1 MYKKV
6 IKYIKTNGLINEGDR
21 VLVAFSGGPDSVCL
35 LNMLNE
41 LKEKFNIE
49 VGAVHINHMLRG
61 EEADIDEEYV
71 KEFCQQK
78 SIPCYVKRIDIK
90 KYSKEKRMSSE
101 TAGRKARYDFFEEIS
116 QKENYNKIATA
127 HNANDQAETVLF
139 RMIRGSGIE
148 GLGGI
153 KNFRDNKIIRPI
165 LCLSRE
171 EVELYIKNNNL
182 KPRIDKTNFE
192 RDYNRNKIRLD
203 ILPYIKKNFN
213 ENIIET
219 LNRMSLQ
226 LQKDNQFL
234 EEEALKI
241 YKQYCAN
248 KNEYFII
255 KRDTF
260 SNNEAI
266 VTRVIRKCLIN
277 YSKQNFDFEMKH
289 IYEII
294 QLFNK
299 ETGKVIN
306 MPNGIIAE
314 NIYGDIILK
323 KNNKKHSNNYNENV
337 ILRKDLINDSS
348 IIFGDYEITFNV
360 LDNNE
365 KNKQNIKKDSFTRY
379 FNFDKIE
386 NIITIRTRQNGD
398 KIKPFGMKGSKKLKD
413 VFINMKVPK
422 ELRDSIPIICFD
434 YNIAY
439 ISGYKISEDYKV
451 LNTNRKI
458 LKITVKRKE

>member
-6 IKYIKTNGLINEGDR
+6 IKYIKTNNLINKGDR

-35 LNMLNE
+35 LNMLNN
-41 LKEKFNIE
+41 LKEKFNISI
-49 VGAVHINHMLRG
+49 GAAHINHMLRG
-61 EEADIDEEYV
+61 EEADRDEEYV
-71 KEFCQQK
+71 KEFCRQR
-78 SIPCYVKRIDIK
+78 SIPCYVKRVDIN

-101 TAGRKARYDFFEEIS
+101 TAGRKVRYDFFEEIA
-116 QKENYNKIATA
+116 QKEDYNKIATA

-139 RMIRGSGIE
+139 RMIRGSGLE

-165 LCLSRE
+165 LCLTRE
-171 EVELYIKNNNL
+171 EVEFYIKNNGL

-192 RDYNRNKIRLD
+192 KNYNRNKIRLD

-226 LQKDNQFL
+226 FQKDNQYL
-234 EEEALKI
+234 EEESLKL
-241 YKQYCAN
+241 YNQYCMIN
-248 KNEYFII
+248 NEYFII
-255 KRDTF
+255 KKDTF
-260 SNNEAI
+260 TNNEAI
-266 VTRVIRKCLIN
+266 VTRVIRKSLIN

-294 QLFNK
+294 ELANK
-299 ETGKVIN
+299 ETGKSVN

-314 NIYGDIILK
+314 NIYGDIVLKKNIKIDSNIYDKSIILK
-323 KNNKKHSNNYNENV
+323 KSLINNKA
-337 ILRKDLINDSS
+337 IM
-348 IIFGDYEITFNV
+348 FGKYKITFEV

-365 KNKQNIKKDSFTRY
+365 ENKQNIKKDNFTRY

-386 NIITIRTRQNGD
+386 NIITIRIRQDGD
-398 KIKPFGMKGSKKLKD
+398 KIKPFGMKSNKKLKD
-413 VFINMKVPK
+413 IFINMKVPK
-422 ELRDSIPIICFD
+422 ELRSSIPIICFD
-434 YNIAY
+434 NDIAY
-439 ISGYKISEDYKV
+439 IAGYKISEDYKV
-451 LNTNRKI
+451 LNTNKKI
-458 LKITVKRKE
+458 LKITVQGKE